1 LAIKIKG
8 FDMSKVLVLGAGSW
22 GIALSVLLNYN
33 RHKVS
38 LWEFDKDDFQMLSKK
53 RERKD
58 KLPKVKIP
66 QSVKIT
72 NDFKQPLKDCEYVC
86 LALPSHTVRG
96 VAKQIAPFLSGNSI
110 VINLAK
116 GIENKT
122 LCRMSE
128 VLTQE
133 LPKGLRSNITTL
145 SGPSHAE
152 EVSQRVPTTVVV
164 AGFKEKTTEKVQKLF
179 MNEFFRVYTH
189 HDLIG
194 VELGGSLKNIIAIA
208 SGICDGLGLGDNT
221 KGALIS
227 RGLAEMI
234 RLGEKLGAD
243 AKTFAG
249 LSGVGDLI
257 TTCFSKYS
265 RNRYVGE
272 EIGKGRKLKDILS
285 KMTMVA
291 EGVMTTRSA
300 YELSRKYKVE
310 MPITHKVYQVLFE
323 DKPAKQGVMEL
334 MTRQPKTEIWG

>member
-1 LAIKIKG
+1 
-8 FDMSKVLVLGAGSW
+8 MSRVSILGAGGW
-22 GIALSVLLNYN
+22 GIALSVLLNHN
-33 RHKVS
+33 QHQVS

-72 NDFKQPLKDCEYVC
+72 NELKEALSNQEYIC

-96 VAKQIAPFLSGNSI
+96 VAKKIAPLLYGNPI

-128 VLTQE
+128 VLVGE
-133 LPKGLRSNITTL
+133 LPKKIRPNITTL

-152 EVSQRVPTTVVV
+152 EVSRKVPTTVVV
-164 AGFKEKTTEKVQKLF
+164 AGFNDKTTEKVQKLF

-272 EIGKGRKLKDILS
+272 EIGKGRKLKDVLS
-285 KMTMVA
+285 KMSMVA
-291 EGVMTTRSA
+291 EGVKTTRSA
-300 YELSRKYKVE
+300 YRLSRKHKVE

-323 DKPAKQGVMEL
+323 DKPPKLGLMEL
-334 MTRQPKTEIWG
+334 MTRQPKSEIWN

>member
-1 LAIKIKG
+1 
-8 FDMSKVLVLGAGSW
+8 MSKVSILGAGSW

-33 RHKVS
+33 KHEII
-38 LWEFDKDDFQMLSKK
+38 LWEFDKDAFQMLSGK
-53 RERKD
+53 REHKD
-58 KLPKVKIP
+58 KLPQIRIP
-66 QSVKIT
+66 ESIKIT
-72 NDFKQPLKDCEYVC
+72 NDLKEALKESEYIC
-86 LALPSHTVRG
+86 LALPSHTIRE
-96 VAKQIAPFLSGNSI
+96 VAKRIAPHLSSNSI
-110 VINLAK
+110 IINLAK

-128 VLTQE
+128 VLVGE
-133 LPKGLRSNITTL
+133 LPKEIHSNITTL

-152 EVSQRVPTTVVV
+152 EVSKKMPTTVVV
-164 AGFKEKTTEKVQKLF
+164 AGFKDEVTEKVQRIF

-208 SGICDGLGLGDNT
+208 SGICDGLGLGDNA

-234 RLGEKLGAD
+234 RLGEKLGAE

-249 LSGVGDLI
+249 LSGIGDLI

-265 RNRYVGE
+265 RNRYVGQ
-272 EIGKGRKLKDILS
+272 EIGKGKKLKDILS

-291 EGVMTTRSA
+291 EGVRTTQSA
-300 YELSRKYKVE
+300 KELSKKYQVE
-310 MPITHKVYQVLFE
+310 MPITQKVYQVLFE
-323 DKPAKQGVMEL
+323 DKPPKKGLMEL
-334 MTRQPKTEIWG
+334 MTRQPKSEIWG

>member
-1 LAIKIKG
+1 
-8 FDMSKVLVLGAGSW
+8 MSKVAVLGAGGW
-22 GIALSVLLNYN
+22 GIAASILLDCNK
-33 RHKVS
+33 HQVS
-38 LWEFDKDDFQMLSKK
+38 LWEFNKSDFEKLSKNRK
-53 RERKD
+53 RID
-58 KLPKVKIP
+58 KLPQAKIP
-66 QSVKIT
+66 QSIKIT
-72 NDFKQPLKDCEYVC
+72 NDLKEALKNSEYVC
-86 LALPSHTVRG
+86 LALPSHTVRE
-96 VAKQIAPFLSGNSI
+96 VARKIAPHLSDKTII
-110 VINLAK
+110 VNLAK
-116 GIENKT
+116 GIENET

-128 VLTQE
+128 VLIQE
-133 LPKGLRSNITTL
+133 LPKRMRSNITTL

-152 EVSQRVPTTVVV
+152 EVVKKMPTTVVV
-164 AGFKEKTTEKVQKLF
+164 AGFKKETVEKVQKLF
-179 MNEFFRVYTH
+179 INEFFRVYTH

-272 EIGKGRKLKDILS
+272 QIGKGKKLKEVLS
-285 KMTMVA
+285 EMTMIA
-291 EGVMTTRSA
+291 EGVKTTKSA
-300 YELSRKYKVE
+300 YELSKKYQVE
-310 MPITHKVYQVLFE
+310 MPITDKVYQVLYK
-323 DKPAKQGVMEL
+323 DKPAKTGLMEL
-334 MTRQPKTEIWG
+334 MARQPKSEIWS